1 MAGQGKLQ
9 VRLVTPE
16 KILLDE
22 LVTSVEV
29 PSKSGCMEVLPG
41 AAPLLARIGAGML
54 RLRGGES
61 GEKSFVISHG
71 IAEVLPQRVTILANK
86 VEMPG
91 HVDTAFAEA
100 LEERGRQQL
109 EQAGD
114 DPATFR
120 EGNSLILEGQTL
132 LEIAK
137 QRH

>member
-1 MAGQGKLQ
+1 MANQGKLQ

-91 HVDTAFAEA
+91 HVDAVFAQE
-100 LEERGRQQL
+100 LEERGQRQY
-109 EQAGD
+109 ERAGD
-114 DPATFR
+114 DPGAFR
-120 EGNSLILEGQTL
+120 EATDLMLEGQTL
-132 LEIAK
+132 MEMAE

>member
-1 MAGQGKLQ
+1 MANQGKLQ

-91 HVDTAFAEA
+91 HVDAVFAQE
-100 LEERGRQQL
+100 LEERGQRQY

-114 DPATFR
+114 DPGAFR
-120 EGNSLILEGQTL
+120 EATDLMLEGQTL
-132 LEIAK
+132 MEMAE